1 MNESRFNLK
10 KNKQS
15 ATALTNS
22 KIPFCAPFVWKK
34 LFFFKQSYVF
44 QLAEKLIFCKSSI
57 IPKAFTGLTVK
68 IYSGKNW
75 NEKKIN
81 RWMIGFRFGE
91 FVWNRKIA
99 FYKAKQL
106 RKKKKK

>member
-1 MNESRFNLK
+1 MNKISPNS
-10 KNKQS
+10 NKEFS
-15 ATALTNS
+15 FKVNKVKT
-22 KIPFCAPFVWKK
+22 KIPNCSPLVWKK
-34 LFFFKQSYVF
+34 IFFFRQSYVF
-44 QLAEKLIFCKSSI
+44 KLAEKLIFARSSI
-57 IPKAFTGLTVK
+57 IPKAFTGLNVK

-81 RWMIGFRFGE
+81 RWMIGFKFGE